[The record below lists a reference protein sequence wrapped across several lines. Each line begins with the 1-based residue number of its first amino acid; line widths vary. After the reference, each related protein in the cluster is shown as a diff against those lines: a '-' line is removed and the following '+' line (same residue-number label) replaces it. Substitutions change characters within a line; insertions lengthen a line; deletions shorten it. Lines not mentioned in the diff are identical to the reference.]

1 MITEL
6 HNGIPTTSLIIHI
19 YYIYIYI
26 YSKYCIYQEY
36 ATHFPPVIPE
46 LHNDLAQKT
55 APDEPE
61 LISGEEGKTSLLTRL
76 AR

>member
-26 YSKYCIYQEY
+26 YIVSTVYIKNMPLI
-36 ATHFPPVIPE
+36 FP
-46 LHNDLAQKT
+46 Q
-55 APDEPE
+55 
-61 LISGEEGKTSLLTRL
+61 
-76 AR
+76 